1 MADQPAQIEGPD
13 ITNYWQYFSLERD
26 PFAMTAEEVLIYLPS
41 YWEEMLDLAQYLVN
55 YKNQI
60 VVVTGDSGS
69 GKSVFGD
76 LLIAQIGEGAHT
88 VKVPGEPNLTVQRLV
103 EFLGDVFMLP
113 WKPGGAIEAT
123 LDEQLQA
130 MQHKEKSCVLLID
143 NAHLLP
149 AETLEALLYLVGQQ
163 SDNQMRFH
171 AVLVGEPNVVSTLQR
186 MLEPAEEGLVHFLSL
201 EPLSLEEL
209 QQYLSH
215 RLNAAG
221 WQNDNPM
228 SEEIVARIFRLS
240 EGNPARINRIAR
252 RFLLDMLNEQENG
265 LEKSPSKKLLTRLLG
280 AGLIVAILAVLGIWA
295 WRMSNNTSPQT
306 PDRPVISVNGQAL
319 SHDAAVPN
327 AALNQPAATVAQ
339 NTAAAAAVVP
349 QANVPALTAPAA
361 PSSPTPAATA
371 TNPALQ
377 PTATPQLTRVPVEN
391 TSATV
396 SQAVVSPAASV
407 AAPAPA
413 EKAVEKPVAKQAK
426 TKPVS
431 HVTAKKVST
440 KTTSASHAASSTKT
454 GGYSIQLVGL
464 TDAQSAQNFIQQ
476 NHLQGKVRIVKSNG
490 KVLVYYGK
498 YSSMNAASQDITNF
512 TPAMMQAGPW
522 PVKVKG

>member
-1 MADQPAQIEGPD
+1 
-13 ITNYWQYFSLERD
+13 
-26 PFAMTAEEVLIYLPS
+26 
-41 YWEEMLDLAQYLVN
+41 MLDLAQYLVN
-55 YKNQI
+55 YKNQMI
-60 VVVTGDSGS
+60 VVTGDSGS

-76 LLIAQIGEGAHT
+76 LLIAQIGESAH
-88 VKVPGEPNLTVQRLV
+88 VIKVPGEPNLTVQRLV

-113 WKPGGAIEAT
+113 WKPGEAIEAT

-130 MQHKEKSCVLLID
+130 MQHKEKNCVLLID

-149 AETLEALLYLVGQQ
+149 VETLEALLYLVGQQ
-163 SDNQMRFH
+163 SDSQMRFH
-171 AVLVGEPNVVSTLQR
+171 TVLVGEPNVVSTLQR

-280 AGLIVAILAVLGIWA
+280 ACLIVAILAVLGILA
-295 WRMSNNTSPQT
+295 WRMSNNTSAQT
-306 PDRPVISVNGQAL
+306 PDRPTISMNGQVF
-319 SHDAAVPN
+319 SHDAAAPN
-327 AALNQPAATVAQ
+327 AVPVQPATATTQ
-339 NTAAAAAVVP
+339 NASAMAAAVP
-349 QANVPALTAPAA
+349 QANVPALTAPATPVTPSTPA
-361 PSSPTPAATA
+361 PAAATA
-371 TNPALQ
+371 NSALQ
-377 PTATPQLTRVPVEN
+377 PVAAPQLTRVPVEN
-391 TSATV
+391 NTHATASEPVASSASSEV
-396 SQAVVSPAASV
+396 
-407 AAPAPA
+407 APAPVHKA
-413 EKAVEKPVAKQAK
+413 TEKTVAQSSKAKAVSNRSVKKAPAK
-426 TKPVS
+426 TASTNQAVS
-431 HVTAKKVST
+431 SR
-440 KTTSASHAASSTKT
+440 KT
-454 GGYSIQLVGL
+454 GSYSIQLVGL
-464 TDAQSAQNFIQQ
+464 TDAQSAQNFIRQ
-476 NHLQGKVRIVKSNG
+476 NHLQGKVRIVKLNG

-498 YSSMNAASQDITNF
+498 YPSMNAASQDIPNF
-512 TPAMMQAGPW
+512 TPEMMQAGPW